1 MTNIHVPLVCYNL
14 HLCMVPGRFCHLPSL
29 VLIFVQSKACRCWS
43 LAAWDIILIR
53 PSIYFN
59 YAHSQD
65 PIAIT
70 HPINREG
77 CGEVQLIQT
86 TVPCIF
92 WYQHKFRCYSITP
105 ELMLVPENTKYSLK
119 HLCLSEADGLWKWL
133 SFY

>member
-86 TVPCIF
+86 TVP
-92 WYQHKFRCYSITP
+92 ITP